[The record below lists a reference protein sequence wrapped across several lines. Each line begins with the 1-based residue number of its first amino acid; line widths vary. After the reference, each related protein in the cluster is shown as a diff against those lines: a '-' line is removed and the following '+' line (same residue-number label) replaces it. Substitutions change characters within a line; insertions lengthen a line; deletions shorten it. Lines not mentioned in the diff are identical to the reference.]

1 MLSFSKRDPEVAHHS
16 GQSSREHHSC
26 FCSSCELVPY
36 IGASLPSCRLRTLW
50 LSSLLRLVF
59 HSKPA
64 IQALRQKQECD
75 NKTGTRHCTSVVQRW
90 PWYSQPNNAQSLNRE
105 PFSQAVSFI
114 VPTTAATIEFTTTQR
129 VVGPCAPF
137 TASYLTSCRIAVLS
151 PVESRTPQPYPD
163 LDLRHAACSH
173 HQLQVRNFMLSRK
186 HSHGTNRCS
195 PETMLVS
202 NKLSRAAGE
211 QPIAC
216 LPASV
221 SLAKKHARLGRRH
234 RTDNAKVGAT

>member
-1 MLSFSKRDPEVAHHS
+1 
-16 GQSSREHHSC
+16 
-26 FCSSCELVPY
+26 
-36 IGASLPSCRLRTLW
+36 LW

-59 HSKPA
+59 RSKPA
-64 IQALRQKQECD
+64 IQALGQKQECD

-90 PWYSQPNNAQSLNRE
+90 PWYLQPNDAQSLIRE
-105 PFSQAVSFI
+105 PFSQALPFI
-114 VPTTAATIEFTTTQR
+114 VPTTATIIELTTTQR
-129 VVGPCAPF
+129 VRLCAPF
-137 TASYLTSCRIAVLS
+137 TASYLTCCGIAVLS
-151 PVESRTPQPYPD
+151 PGESRTPQPYPD
-163 LDLRHAACSH
+163 LDLRHAACS

-195 PETMLVS
+195 PEATLVS
-202 NKLSRAAGE
+202 NKLSRAADD

-221 SLAKKHARLGRRH
+221 SLAKKHARLGSCH

>member
-1 MLSFSKRDPEVAHHS
+1 
-16 GQSSREHHSC
+16 
-26 FCSSCELVPY
+26 
-36 IGASLPSCRLRTLW
+36 
-50 LSSLLRLVF
+50 LVF

-90 PWYSQPNNAQSLNRE
+90 PWYLQPNDTQSLIRE
-105 PFSQAVSFI
+105 PFSQALPFI
-114 VPTTAATIEFTTTQR
+114 VPTATTIELTTTQR

-137 TASYLTSCRIAVLS
+137 TACYLTCCGIAVPS
-151 PVESRTPQPYPD
+151 PGESRTPQPYPD

-173 HQLQVRNFMLSRK
+173 QLQVRNFMLSRK
-186 HSHGTNRCS
+186 HLHGTNRCS
-195 PETMLVS
+195 PEATLVS
-202 NKLSRAAGE
+202 NKLSRAAGD

-221 SLAKKHARLGRRH
+221 SLAKKHARLGRRR
-234 RTDNAKVGAT
+234 RTDNAKVGAI